1 MTRSPAAHRLV
12 TKKARQERA
21 WRRQTRRNYR
31 QRYMLGW
38 DGSSDDIALTAAY
51 EREFHSSRYPIYV
64 VGTTPES
71 WLSPPRLRSVGTMP
85 AEYRR
90 LVERAEAPHTK
101 AETADTEEA

>member
-1 MTRSPAAHRLV
+1 MKRTPAAHRLA

-38 DGSSDDIALTAAY
+38 DGSNDDIALTAAY
-51 EREFHSSRYPIYV
+51 EREFYSSRYPISV
-64 VGTTPES
+64 VGATPES
-71 WLSPPRLRSVGTMP
+71 WFSPPHLRSVGTMP

-90 LVERAEAPHTK
+90 LVERAEAPQAKT
-101 AETADTEEA
+101 ETAENEEA